1 MAIDLERDH
10 MIRRIT
16 LVAVIFLASTCM
28 AGELTYVAGVRNP
41 SLAEG
46 ARHMLAGRDEKGIE
60 LTLLGLRA
68 ADGRREEEIAL
79 SNLCAGYT
87 NLGDYETALKY
98 CDLLLARNEK
108 SWRAYNSKAF
118 IYVDTKQYDK
128 AESALIKGEAINPGA
143 TSMKIAR
150 ALFLDATQPVVEEI
164 EVDDRQKSIE
174 Q

>member
-1 MAIDLERDH
+1 MN
-10 MIRRIT
+10 RRTT
-16 LVAVIFLASTCM
+16 LLATIFLTSTCT
-28 AGELTYVAGVRNP
+28 ASASEYVLGVRNQN
-41 SLAEG
+41 LTEG

-60 LTLLGLRA
+60 LTLLGLQVA
-68 ADGRREEEIAL
+68 NGKREEEIAL

-150 ALFLDATQPVVEEI
+150 ARFLDATQPVVPEI
-164 EVDDRQKSIE
+164 EVDDRQKPVE

>member
-1 MAIDLERDH
+1 
-10 MIRRIT
+10 MIRRTT
-16 LVAVIFLASTCM
+16 LLAAIFLASTCM
-28 AGELTYVAGVRNP
+28 ASERALVVGVRNTN
-41 SLAEG
+41 LTEG

-68 ADGRREEEIAL
+68 ANGKREEEVAL

-87 NLGDYETALKY
+87 NIGDYETALKY

-150 ALFLDATQPVVEEI
+150 ARFLDATQPVVPEI
-164 EVDDRQKSIE
+164 EIDDRQKPVE

>member
-1 MAIDLERDH
+1 MT
-10 MIRRIT
+10 RRTT
-16 LVAVIFLASTCM
+16 LLAAIFLTSTCM
-28 AGELTYVAGVRNP
+28 ASEPAYVIGSRNP
-41 SLAEG
+41 DLAEG
-46 ARHMLAGRDEKGIE
+46 ARQMLAGHDEKGIK
-60 LTLLGLRA
+60 LTLLGLQVA
-68 ADGRREEEIAL
+68 NGRREEEIAL

-128 AESALIKGEAINPGA
+128 AENALIRGEAINPGA

-164 EVDDRQKSIE
+164 EVDDRQKSVE